1 MLPSCSRGARQLQLR
16 RGRLER
22 SCVSA
27 TAAVLI
33 SYIRFASQLQRRGLP
48 ANVDMRFSYGRV
60 AVQLQLSGSSA
71 KAELLFGYS

>member
-1 MLPSCSRGARQLQLR
+1 MLPSYSRGARQLQLR
-16 RGRLER
+16 RGRLEW

-27 TAAVLI
+27 TAAVLL
-33 SYIRFASQLQRRGLP
+33 SYIRCASQLQRRGFP
-48 ANVDMRFSYGRV
+48 ANVDMRFSYGWV